1 MPLFHYEAHAPG
13 RGVAS
18 DPDLVGLRRWLA
30 TDGKVGYCPDF
41 YPDFV
46 AADRCHCPPWELA
59 KQSIYWRDKALV
71 VVSAENYARE
81 EKRKHNQ

>member
-46 AADRCHCPPWELA
+46 AARACNCSVMEMA
-59 KQSIYWRDKALV
+59 KASVYWKDKGLIVA
-71 VVSAENYARE
+71 SAESYARA
-81 EKRKHNQ
+81 EKAKHNQ